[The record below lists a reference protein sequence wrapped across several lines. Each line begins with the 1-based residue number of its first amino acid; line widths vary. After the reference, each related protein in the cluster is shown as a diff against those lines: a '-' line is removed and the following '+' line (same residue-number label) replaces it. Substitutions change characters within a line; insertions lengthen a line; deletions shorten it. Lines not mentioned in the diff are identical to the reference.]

1 MIFNEKTMDN
11 SRFCTQ
17 NDRFPLL
24 DLTAQFDFKTHSSI
38 SFLIGKGTS
47 CYFGV
52 YGRAEI
58 HHPCEGEFEGQAKVH
73 IRIYLPTEYLSKEH
87 LDETIRQTLK
97 TLYTVLSIPEEDTH
111 QVRFFEVGPKA
122 YVVVEGEVRAYSPIL

>member
-1 MIFNEKTMDN
+1 MDN

-17 NDRFPLL
+17 HDRFPLL
-24 DLTAQFDFKTHSSI
+24 DLTAQFDFKTESSI

-58 HHPCEGEFEGQAKVH
+58 HHPCTGEFESQAKVS
-73 IRIYLPTEYLSKEH
+73 IRVYLPAKYLFEKH
-87 LDETIRQTLK
+87 LNETIRQTLK
-97 TLYTVLSIPEEDTH
+97 TLYTVLSIPEEETH
-111 QVRFFEVGPKA
+111 EVRFFEVGPEA
-122 YVVVEGEVRAYSPIL
+122 YVVFDGQVSAYSPIL